1 MIRVTNLKDYYT
13 PISVSGN
20 IVKIAFDYEPLFDTD
35 EDGNKTES
43 NVGTW
48 AEHVFRN
55 KPSLSQIKDFILT
68 EINKRTDRL
77 ILSGFVWKGIPVWL
91 SMENQLNYKTAYD
104 LAVQTNGQVL
114 PTFKFGTTES
124 PVYYKFESL
133 EDLKDFY
140 ISAMSYVTDTLATGW
155 QEKDKIDWTVYE
167 DLLK

>member
-20 IVKIAFDYEPLFDTD
+20 IVKIAFDYKPFYDID
-35 EDGNKTES
+35 EDGNKVES

-55 KPSLSQIKDFILT
+55 KPSLSQIKGFILT

-77 ILSGFVWKGIPVWL
+77 ILSGFVWKGVPVWL

-140 ISAMSYVTDTLATGW
+140 ISAMSYVTDTLAAGW

>member
-20 IVKIAFDYEPLFDTD
+20 IVKIAFDYKPLYDTD
-35 EDGNKTES
+35 EDGNKVES

>member
-20 IVKIAFDYEPLFDTD
+20 IVKIAFDYKPFYDID
-35 EDGNKTES
+35 EDGNKVES

-77 ILSGFVWKGIPVWL
+77 ILSGFVWKGVPVWL

-140 ISAMSYVTDTLATGW
+140 ISAMSYVTDTLAAGW

>member
-20 IVKIAFDYEPLFDTD
+20 IVKIAFDYKPFYDID
-35 EDGNKTES
+35 EDGNKVES

-55 KPSLSQIKDFILT
+55 KPSLSQVKDFILT

-77 ILSGFVWKGIPVWL
+77 ILSGFVWKGVPVWL

-140 ISAMSYVTDTLATGW
+140 ISAMSYVTDTLAAGW